1 MGVAARPERRV
12 AFHTFGCKLN
22 QFETEALAS
31 AFSACGCMPVSA
43 DQEADVFVINTCT
56 VTSRADHKARTMIRA
71 IARRCPSAPI
81 FVTGCSAETETKALA
96 ELAGNVRVVPQS
108 EKSRLL
114 GLPRALVEALD
125 AGAVSTDRLLALVPA
140 GAPTDPFALT
150 ASHFRFHTRAF
161 LKIQDGCDCR
171 CAYCRVPLARGRSV
185 SLGLEEVLKRASAL
199 ESQGWREIVLT
210 GVNISAWRAD
220 GTTLPGLLREV
231 LRCTSRSRI
240 RLTSLEPE
248 SLTPALVEVLAEP
261 RICPH
266 FHVPVQSGSDEVLA
280 RMGRRY
286 NAGGVFDGIRRLRDA
301 RDDPFVA
308 ADMLVGFPGETSEDF
323 RQTSDMVRRL
333 EFAALHVF
341 PFSPRPGTI
350 AAAMQP
356 VIPERIRRERARE
369 LAALAQ
375 LSGAA
380 YARRWVGREV
390 EVLLEGRG
398 GARPVGVSANYLKVA
413 VSGVPRD
420 AAAPGNVVRAGITAA
435 GRTCSARFIGFEG

>member
-31 AFSACGCMPVSA
+31 SFTASGYSLVPA
-43 DQEADVFVINTCT
+43 DQEADVYVINTCT
-56 VTSRADHKARTMIRA
+56 VTSRADHKARTMIRG

-81 FVTGCSAETETKALA
+81 FVTGCSAETEESALS

-114 GLPRALVEALD
+114 DLPRALAEALD
-125 AGAVSTDRLLALVPA
+125 AGVVSTDRLLALVPT
-140 GAPTDPFALT
+140 GASTDPFALM
-150 ASHFRFHTRAF
+150 ASEFSFHTRAF

-171 CAYCRVPLARGRSV
+171 CAYCRVPLARGGSV
-185 SLGLEEVLKRASAL
+185 SLGLEEVLTRAAAL
-199 ESQGWREIVLT
+199 ESQGRREIVLT
-210 GVNISAWRAD
+210 GVNISAWRAS

-231 LRCTSRSRI
+231 LRCTSRARI

-248 SLTPALVEVLAEP
+248 SLSAELVEVLAEP

-266 FHVPVQSGSDEVLA
+266 FHVPVQSGSDSVLA
-280 RMGRRY
+280 RMKRRY
-286 NAGGVFDGIRRLRDA
+286 NAGAVFDGIRRLRDA

-308 ADMLVGFPGETSEDF
+308 ADILVGFPGETREDF
-323 RQTSDMVRRL
+323 HQTSDMVRRL
-333 EFAALHVF
+333 EFAGLHVF

-350 AAAMQP
+350 AAVMQP

-375 LSGAA
+375 VFGAA

-390 EVLLEGRG
+390 EVLLEGRS
-398 GARPVGVSANYLKVA
+398 GARPHGVSANYLKVL
-413 VSGVPRD
+413 VNGVPRG
-420 AAAPGNVVRAGITAA
+420 AAAPGSVVRAEITEA
-435 GRTCSARFIGFEG
+435 GRTCSARFIGL